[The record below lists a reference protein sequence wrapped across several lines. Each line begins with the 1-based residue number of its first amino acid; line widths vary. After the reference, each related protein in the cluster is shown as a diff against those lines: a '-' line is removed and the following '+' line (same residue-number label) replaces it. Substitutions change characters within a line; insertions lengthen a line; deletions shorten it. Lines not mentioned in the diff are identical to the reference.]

1 MIDPQMINNAQK
13 RSNVMMSDKPYL
25 YHDTIFDF
33 DNQKVSKASGIGL
46 RRNPHG

>member
-13 RSNVMMSDKPYL
+13 CSNVMRLDKPYL
-25 YHDTIFDF
+25 YHDTMFDF
-33 DNQKVSKASGIGL
+33 NNQKVSKASGIGL